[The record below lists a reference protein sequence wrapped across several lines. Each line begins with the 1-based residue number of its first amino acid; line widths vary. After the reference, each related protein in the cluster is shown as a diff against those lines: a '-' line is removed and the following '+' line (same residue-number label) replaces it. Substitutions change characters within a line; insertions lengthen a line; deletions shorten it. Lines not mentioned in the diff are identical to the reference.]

1 MRVVTRWE
9 SPARIVAPEPA
20 AWLPI
25 LVALDAE
32 TRLGQLRG
40 PLVDLPAV
48 HLAPP
53 PPDALATLEPEIQIP
68 ETQIST
74 SPALAASAGYPEPT
88 APRAGTAVR
97 TQYHWWHTLVLVV
110 ALAAVVAGL
119 PYFLRAS
126 PQRHVT
132 LVVDGIG
139 TTHATRGESVAAL
152 LATAGIEL
160 RRGDLVEPPLG
171 SELDGTTTVTVTRAF
186 PVTVMVD
193 GVSRHVRTPA
203 GSVGE
208 LRDDLD
214 LAADLVAINPP
225 RRLERGSRIV
235 FRTPH
240 DVRFI
245 NDGIEGTFSSTAL
258 TVRALLEERGVD
270 FDERDLIDPG
280 LDTRI
285 TAGVVVSIIHTT
297 TSQITEDIAIPFA
310 VEERPDPALDQGRR
324 QVAQPGI
331 EGLDRTTFRIV
342 LVGDMVFAKEVLS
355 TARVREPQTEIIS
368 VGARAISATGRQ
380 TGHATW
386 YATLYQPGTC
396 AHLQLPFGTIVRV
409 INTDT
414 GASATCRVA
423 DRGPQAWTNNLI
435 DLSPDVFRQLA
446 SASTGRIPVRL
457 EYN

>member
-9 SPARIVAPEPA
+9 SPARVVAPEPA

-171 SELDGTTTVTVTRAF
+171 S
-186 PVTVMVD
+186 
-193 GVSRHVRTPA
+193 
-203 GSVGE
+203 
-208 LRDDLD
+208 
-214 LAADLVAINPP
+214 
-225 RRLERGSRIV
+225 
-235 FRTPH
+235 
-240 DVRFI
+240 
-245 NDGIEGTFSSTAL
+245 
-258 TVRALLEERGVD
+258 
-270 FDERDLIDPG
+270 
-280 LDTRI
+280 
-285 TAGVVVSIIHTT
+285 
-297 TSQITEDIAIPFA
+297 
-310 VEERPDPALDQGRR
+310 
-324 QVAQPGI
+324 
-331 EGLDRTTFRIV
+331 
-342 LVGDMVFAKEVLS
+342 
-355 TARVREPQTEIIS
+355 
-368 VGARAISATGRQ
+368 
-380 TGHATW
+380 
-386 YATLYQPGTC
+386 
-396 AHLQLPFGTIVRV
+396 
-409 INTDT
+409 
-414 GASATCRVA
+414 
-423 DRGPQAWTNNLI
+423 
-435 DLSPDVFRQLA
+435 
-446 SASTGRIPVRL
+446 
-457 EYN
+457 